1 MSRETRSG
9 YRTAINEV
17 SARVAV
23 LRSADKTRVVSFVN
37 ECKEYAKDLGFKSW
51 IELASELK
59 AEDEAKGICWNCDH
73 HSDDEIRECKE
84 CGRKGKS
91 KYNVLNKKK
100 KEEFKNLL
108 PQFKEKDFV
117 TINICNNNFTSRVVS
132 VCRDEKNPNTFTYT
146 MSNGMVFEEMP
157 FLKKASAAEIQLFM
171 QAENKVG

>member
-17 SARVAV
+17 SARVAA

-91 KYNVLNKKK
+91 KYNVLNKKNRT
-100 KEEFKNLL
+100 EEKRLT

-117 TINICNNNFTSRVVS
+117 TINKFDISYTSRIMNVYV
-132 VCRDEKNPNTFTYT
+132 DEKNPDTFSYT
-146 MSNGMVFEEMP
+146 MSNDMVFEEKY
-157 FLKKASAAEIQLFM
+157 LTKASAEEIQLFM

>member
-17 SARVAV
+17 SARVAA
-23 LRSADKTRVVSFVN
+23 LRSADKTKVVSFAN

-91 KYNVLNKKK
+91 KYNVLNKKN
-100 KEEFKNLL
+100 KEDSKDML

-117 TINICNNNFTSRVVS
+117 VINISNNNFTSRVVS
-132 VCRDEKNPNTFTYT
+132 VYRDEKNQNVFTCK
-146 MSNGMVFEEMP
+146 MSNDMVFEESY
-157 FLKKASAAEIQLFM
+157 LRKASAEEIQLFM